1 MQFALNP
8 LHFMSCRVFIKQNNN
23 ILFISYY
30 ILYILIYSLYLYT
43 FFKQNVYWYLS
54 LFLISSLFA
63 ITKEYIFDFN
73 PTNSLII
80 CKQNC
85 KEYVSDIFW
94 YKRFYFYHH
103 YEFFS
108 EQIQNQHKFEMAQLI
123 A

>member
-8 LHFMSCRVFIKQNNN
+8 LHFMSCRVFIKQNIN

-54 LFLISSLFA
+54 LFLISSLFLLHNLLN
-63 ITKEYIFDFN
+63 TS
-73 PTNSLII
+73 TNSLII